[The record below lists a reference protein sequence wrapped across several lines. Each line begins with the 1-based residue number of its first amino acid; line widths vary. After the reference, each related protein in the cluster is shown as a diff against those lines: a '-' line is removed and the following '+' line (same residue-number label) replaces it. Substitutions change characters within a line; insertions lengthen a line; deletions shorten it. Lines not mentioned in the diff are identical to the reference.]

1 MNNRINESQRRRD
14 AAAIGIWDNEGGA
27 RGRDALDHQ
36 FGHQFGRRIEADR
49 SWTVYH
55 VFTGIPAH
63 VDGQA
68 MTGLTRS
75 DATDGMTF
83 LNLRSTGRHKER
95 IGPEAPGPN
104 GATGGNT

>member
-1 MNNRINESQRRRD
+1 MNDRINDSQRRRD

-27 RGRDALDHQ
+27 RGRDALDR
-36 FGHQFGRRIEADR
+36 QFGRRIEADR

-75 DATDGMTF
+75 DATDGMMF

-95 IGPEAPGPN
+95 IGPDVPRPDS
-104 GATGGNT
+104 ATGGNA

>member
-1 MNNRINESQRRRD
+1 MNDRINESQRRRD

-27 RGRDALDHQ
+27 PCSIEHQ
-36 FGHQFGRRIEADR
+36 VGRRIEADR

-55 VFTGIPAH
+55 VFTGTPAH

-75 DATDGMTF
+75 DATRGMMS
-83 LNLRSTGRHKER
+83 LNLRNTGRRKER
-95 IGPEAPGPN
+95 IRPEATGPDSHT
-104 GATGGNT
+104 AGNI